1 MNVDFS
7 IERALIV
14 EYILDKRNI
23 KTTSS
28 NISAHQNGTLA
39 AGCTGLALGY
49 GCLKAVKVLQSLPLL
64 HLGVKGP
71 LVGHLQE
78 SEQTSEAA
86 DTSNR
91 VAEDDGRLV
100 LVFPDEVVGI
110 KILFL
115 LLAPNGAL
123 CEGVWH
129 PLNTS
134 LNTISCCCQV
144 NDLRGLRTESEC
156 LA

>member
-14 EYILDKRNI
+14 KYILDKRNI

-39 AGCTGLALGY
+39 TGCASLAFGHGRLE
-49 GCLKAVKVLQSLPLL
+49 AVKILQSLPLL
-64 HLGVKGP
+64 HLGVEWP

-86 DTSNR
+86 DTGNR
-91 VAEDDGRLV
+91 VTENDGWLV
-100 LVFPDEVVGI
+100 FVFPDEVI
-110 KILFL
+110 
-115 LLAPNGAL
+115 
-123 CEGVWH
+123 GV
-129 PLNTS
+129 
-134 LNTISCCCQV
+134 
-144 NDLRGLRTESEC
+144 
-156 LA
+156 